1 MKKIKRSSKRW
12 LPMLL
17 LSMLMA
23 VLFGMSALAE
33 GTIVDMK
40 SEGNGIYS
48 YSQTTGSNTGDVYH
62 KITVPYSGDVI
73 ITGNAITSLGT
84 TYSMRVVLCNTKG
97 KELTNAVYVDTDR
110 EKAVLYGV
118 KKGTYYIKTTEN
130 RYYALVAKIE
140 KRTDKGG
147 VKKSKATTIKHK
159 KQMTGVM
166 PAGEKSSAADWYK
179 IKMPKNKKLEL
190 SISQEG
196 SGAFQ
201 FYLYGPSYKK
211 GIRIDTLENE
221 SGKYTS
227 INALTRKASKIKGG
241 TYYIKVCRPSYA
253 KKASGIYTIKW
264 RVK

>member
-1 MKKIKRSSKRW
+1 MKKKRSSKRW

-33 GTIVDMK
+33 GAVVDMK
-40 SEGNGIYS
+40 AEGNGMYS
-48 YSQTTGSNTGDVYH
+48 YSETAGSNTGDVYH

-73 ITGNAITSLGT
+73 ITGNAITSLGR
-84 TYSMRVVLCNTKG
+84 TYSMRIALCNTKG
-97 KELTNAVYVDTDR
+97 TELTDAVYVDSDR
-110 EKAVLYGV
+110 EKAILYGV
-118 KKGTYYIKTTEN
+118 KKGTYYIKTSGN
-130 RYYALVAKIE
+130 KYYAVVAKIE

-147 VKKSKATTIKHK
+147 VKKSKAATIKHK
-159 KQMTGVM
+159 KQVMGVM

-227 INALTRKASKIKGG
+227 IDARTRKASKIKGG
-241 TYYIKVCRPSYA
+241 TYYIKVCRPSYD
-253 KKASGIYTIKW
+253 KKANGIYSLKW
-264 RVK
+264 RAK